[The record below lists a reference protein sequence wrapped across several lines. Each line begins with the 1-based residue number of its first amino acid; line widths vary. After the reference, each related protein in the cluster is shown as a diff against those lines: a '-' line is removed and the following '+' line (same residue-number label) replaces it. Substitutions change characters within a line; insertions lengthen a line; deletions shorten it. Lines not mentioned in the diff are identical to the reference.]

1 MASHWLAEAAPDE
14 PMPIGRAEESVEKS
28 MKHSDAR
35 LAETLSL
42 DLDDGSG
49 LRVARARFQSETRF
63 SWSMFDGYDRI
74 RILTYSAGVSA
85 IVRLLDEHSFSD
97 FECVFGCENIL
108 HSFRDV
114 MAFQQVAIGDA
125 RAAIKNLPDE
135 RHASILS
142 RVRQGQA
149 RFRVLRKQI
158 AHAKLYLLDNS
169 ESDSTRVLIGSA
181 NLSETA
187 FGGRQSETLVC
198 FDDDDAAWDHYLGM
212 YQSVRDQAS
221 DEMPL
226 PTERVEHAE
235 ISLVEVPVL
244 APDDHATL
252 VIDSTEAHGPNGNVV
267 HISVPHQ
274 IERIERMKA
283 AVPPVVANLIPAPRN
298 GRQQIPRDIRRRIV
312 KESSRIRSVQTEE
325 EADHRELS
333 IDRDA
338 KTVTFFREPFSLEA
352 DLDAARKDA
361 KLLVE
366 FFGNYQG
373 TFEGGMGVERLQ
385 RDYFILWSW
394 LYFSPFMCDMR
405 TLAGHQGDIFRY
417 PSFAIVYGKPSCGK
431 SSLIDTLMTSM
442 FGRAYNVDKREFTK
456 RRLRDIQH
464 AYRRF
469 PAVFDDIGRPAIRNH
484 GEDVIKDEAPPLVA
498 EYPCFVLSMNQ
509 ELKAFTDQIVKRSL
523 MIYTTTAL
531 PSYKESLR
539 HELHLKIQEVRRGLS
554 SNLYREYLR
563 RTLTRLD
570 ETPVPEDWLEFSST
584 ILSGLIADLS
594 GEGPPKWCA
603 PIQWNDYA
611 DKRHER
617 VKARVDHLLRPETKM
632 KKEGNQ
638 PIGWILEKDKVIVIE
653 QTNTFGRREFDWE
666 NVPSTLID
674 DNASVGGRTVLNRP
688 ELEEFLARNLNR
700 RRNGL
705 LGRLLGRS

>member
-1 MASHWLAEAAPDE
+1 MTFDE
-14 PMPIGRAEESVEKS
+14 P
-28 MKHSDAR
+28 R
-35 LAETLSL
+35 LGEALGF
-42 DLDDGSG
+42 DLDDGTG
-49 LRVARARFQSETRF
+49 LRVARARFQSETKF
-63 SWSMFDGYDRI
+63 NWSLFDGYDRI

-85 IVRLLDEHSFSD
+85 IVRLLDKHGFSD
-97 FECVFGCENIL
+97 FECVFGCENTL
-108 HSFRDV
+108 RTLRDV

-125 RAAIKNLPDE
+125 RVAIKNLPGE
-135 RHASILS
+135 RHAFILR
-142 RVRQGQA
+142 RVREGQA

-158 AHAKLYLLDNS
+158 AHAKLYLLENT
-169 ESDSTRVLIGSA
+169 ESGNTRVLIGSA

-198 FDDDDAAWDHYLGM
+198 FDDDEDAWGHYLGM
-212 YQSVRDQAS
+212 YQSVRDRAS

-226 PTERVEHAE
+226 PPERIEHAE

-244 APDDHATL
+244 APDDHSTL
-252 VIDSTEAHGPNGNVV
+252 VINSPEETGPNGTAV
-267 HISVPHQ
+267 HINVPLQ
-274 IERIERMKA
+274 IERIERIKA
-283 AVPPVVANLIPAPRN
+283 AIPAVVANLIPAPRN
-298 GRQQIPRDIRRRIV
+298 GRQHIPRDIRRRIV
-312 KESSRIRSVQTEE
+312 KEYSRIRVVQTEE

-338 KTVTFFREPFSLEA
+338 KTVSFFREPFSLDA
-352 DLDAARKDA
+352 NLDAAKNDA
-361 KLLVE
+361 RLLVE
-366 FFGNYQG
+366 FFGNYEG

-405 TLAGHQGDIFRY
+405 TLAGHEGDIFRY

-456 RRLRDIQH
+456 GRLRDIQH

-469 PAVFDDIGRPAIRNH
+469 PAVFDDIGRAAIRNH
-484 GEDVIKDEAPPLVA
+484 GEDVIKDEVPPIVS

-554 SNLYREYLR
+554 TNLYREYLR
-563 RTLTRLD
+563 RVLVRLD
-570 ETPVPEDWLEFSST
+570 DTPAPDDWLEFSST
-584 ILSGLIADLS
+584 ILSGLIADLL

-603 PIQWNDYA
+603 PIRWNDYA
-611 DKRHER
+611 EKRHER
-617 VKARVDHLLRPETKM
+617 VKAQVDHLLRRATRM
-632 KKEGNQ
+632 KKEGHQ
-638 PIGWILEKDKVIVIE
+638 PTGWILEGDKVIVVE
-653 QTNTFGRREFDWE
+653 QTDTFGRREFEWE

-688 ELEEFLARNLNR
+688 ELEEFLGRNLSGR
-700 RRNGL
+700 GGGL
-705 LGRLLGRS
+705 LGRILGRG